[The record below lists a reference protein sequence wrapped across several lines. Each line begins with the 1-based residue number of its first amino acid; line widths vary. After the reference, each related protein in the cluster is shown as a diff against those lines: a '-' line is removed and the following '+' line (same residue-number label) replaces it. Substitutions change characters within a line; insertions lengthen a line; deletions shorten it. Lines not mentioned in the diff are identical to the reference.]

1 MQENKGSKDPWS
13 RFQAELDAWAETSLK
28 ATLWW
33 RDDDAVDDTP
43 PLRTLLTLSSETP
56 IALAVIPEP
65 ALEGLASCVGHR
77 SDISILQHGFS
88 HSNYAP
94 ANEKKSEYGRHRPDK
109 EILNEINRG
118 YTRLQELFIQ
128 SVQPIFVPPWNRI
141 DDHLIPLVS
150 ELGFCAVSAFGREK
164 PGIELQQINTHI
176 DLIDWRGT
184 RGFVGE
190 DVALIALSNQLS
202 ERRHN
207 KNCSKKAIGL
217 MTHHLNH
224 DKETWRFIERLL
236 EVTLHNSA
244 CKWMPVETL
253 LEQT

>member
-1 MQENKGSKDPWS
+1 MIDKSMKSNRIIGMIQPKKTGELKKPDLHEVGCAGKITSFNETDDGRYLIVLTGVS
-13 RFQAELDAWAETSLK
+13 RFK
-28 ATLWW
+28 
-33 RDDDAVDDTP
+33 
-43 PLRTLLTLSSETP
+43 
-56 IALAVIPEP
+56 
-65 ALEGLASCVGHR
+65 
-77 SDISILQHGFS
+77 
-88 HSNYAP
+88 
-94 ANEKKSEYGRHRPDK
+94 
-109 EILNEINRG
+109 ILNEINKG

-224 DKETWRFIERLL
+224 DKETWRFLERLL

>member
-94 ANEKKSEYGRHRPDK
+94 ANEKKSEYGRHRPNK
-109 EILNEINRG
+109 EILNEINKSM
-118 YTRLQELFIQ
+118 I
-128 SVQPIFVPPWNRI
+128 
-141 DDHLIPLVS
+141 
-150 ELGFCAVSAFGREK
+150 K
-164 PGIELQQINTHI
+164 
-176 DLIDWRGT
+176 
-184 RGFVGE
+184 
-190 DVALIALSNQLS
+190 
-202 ERRHN
+202 
-207 KNCSKKAIGL
+207 
-217 MTHHLNH
+217 
-224 DKETWRFIERLL
+224 
-236 EVTLHNSA
+236 
-244 CKWMPVETL
+244 
-253 LEQT
+253 